1 MNEIFENLYEMTAFS
16 NIIAEPQFLIMYA
29 IAFVLLYLGIK
40 KQYEP
45 LLLVPIA
52 FGVLLANFP
61 GGDMG
66 VIQADENGMVMI
78 NGVMKNIW
86 EMPLHDIAH
95 ELGLMNF
102 IYYML
107 IKTGFLPPIIFMGV
121 GALTDFGPMLR
132 NLRLSIFGAAAQLGI
147 FTVLLVSIL
156 MGFTPKEAASLGII
170 GGADGPT
177 AIFTTIK
184 LAPHLLGPI
193 AIAAYS
199 YMALVPVIIP
209 LVVKLLCSK
218 KELSINMKEQEKK
231 YPSKTEIKNLRVL
244 KIIFPIVVTTVVAL
258 FVPSAVPLIGM
269 LMFGNLVKEIG
280 SNTFRLFDAAS
291 NSIMNAATIF
301 LGLSVGATMTTE
313 AFLNWTTIGI
323 VIGGFLAFA
332 LSITGGI
339 LFVKLVNLFSKKKIN
354 PLIGATGLSAVP
366 MASRAAN
373 EDLFIMSI
381 SMQNHGG
388 YTEKYDNFDEKVRL
402 LGLNYPDVNQ
412 YLSLVHESDSAL
424 EYLIS
429 YFQNVDDPVEIVFF
443 GDHQPSLSSS
453 FYPNLNGKGLSG
465 LTEDELEDLYT
476 IPFFIWTNYESTE
489 VELPVTSINY
499 LSTLA
504 LERAG
509 IELPAYNQFLADMME
524 TIPAINSRGY
534 YSKSA
539 GGFLHIEE
547 ATGEEADWIR
557 NYNILQYNN
566 MFDKKEKSEV
576 FFPYLK

>member
-1 MNEIFENLYEMTAFS
+1 MEEILERLYDMTAFS
-16 NIIAEPQFLIMYA
+16 NIAADPRFLIMYA

-66 VIQADENGMVMI
+66 VVQADENGMVMV

-86 EMPLHDIAH
+86 EMPLHEIAH

-147 FTVLLVSIL
+147 FAVLLVSIL

-199 YMALVPVIIP
+199 YMALVPVIVP
-209 LVVKLLCSK
+209 LVVRLWCTK

-244 KIIFPIVVTTVVAL
+244 KIIFPIACTTIVAL

-280 SNTFRLFDAAS
+280 SNTSRLFDAAS
-291 NSIMNAATIF
+291 IF
-301 LGLSVGATMTTE
+301 LGISVGATMTTD

-332 LSITGGI
+332 LSISGGI
-339 LFVKLVNLFSKKKIN
+339 FFVKIFNLFTKKKIN

-366 MASRAAN
+366 MASRVAN
-373 EDLFIMSI
+373 EIAL
-381 SMQNHGG
+381 
-388 YTEKYDNFDEKVRL
+388 KYDPKNHVL
-402 LGLNYPDVNQ
+402 Q
-412 YLSLVHESDSAL
+412 YCMASNISGVIGSAVAAGV
-424 EYLIS
+424 LIS
-429 YFQNVDDPVEIVFF
+429 
-443 GDHQPSLSSS
+443 
-453 FYPNLNGKGLSG
+453 
-465 LTEDELEDLYT
+465 
-476 IPFFIWTNYESTE
+476 
-489 VELPVTSINY
+489 
-499 LSTLA
+499 
-504 LERAG
+504 
-509 IELPAYNQFLADMME
+509 FL
-524 TIPAINSRGY
+524 G
-534 YSKSA
+534 
-539 GGFLHIEE
+539 
-547 ATGEEADWIR
+547 
-557 NYNILQYNN
+557 
-566 MFDKKEKSEV
+566 
-576 FFPYLK
+576 